1 MRWDDGNDCGG
12 INPWNHGQTNYYEVC
27 YVKPVKWQINPVPND
42 FPSYSKGFIMI
53 RVY

>member
-1 MRWDDGNDCGG
+1 MRWNDGNDCGG
-12 INPWNHGQTNYYEVC
+12 INPWNHEQTNYYEVC